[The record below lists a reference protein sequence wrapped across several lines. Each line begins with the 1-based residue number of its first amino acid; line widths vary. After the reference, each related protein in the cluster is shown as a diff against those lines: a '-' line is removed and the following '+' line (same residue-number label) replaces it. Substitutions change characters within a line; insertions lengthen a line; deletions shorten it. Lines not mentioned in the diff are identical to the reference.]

1 METRWPSQA
10 PAVPSNAIECP
21 VHPMLPQGL
30 QAHLAVCCKL
40 CESIEATRDNG
51 AVRICKKSEST
62 FHCIA
67 EGSEE

>member
-30 QAHLAVCCKL
+30 QAHLAVCCKAMQEYWINSGYQCCAHL
-40 CESIEATRDNG
+40 QGI
-51 AVRICKKSEST
+51 
-62 FHCIA
+62 
-67 EGSEE
+67 